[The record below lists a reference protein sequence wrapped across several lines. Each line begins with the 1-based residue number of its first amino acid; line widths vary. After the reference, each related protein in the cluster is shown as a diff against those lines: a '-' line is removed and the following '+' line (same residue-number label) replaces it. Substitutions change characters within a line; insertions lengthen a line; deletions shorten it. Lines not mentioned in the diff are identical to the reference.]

1 MTPGLHDF
9 TYYRGATDLRSVTW
23 KDSNGNP
30 VDLTGYTASMHIRD
44 AADTVLA
51 STSDGITA
59 TITAASGLV
68 VFTISDAKGRG
79 LPVGNHRYDVWLVS
93 SGGTD
98 YPILYGNVTVLK
110 EVRSV

>member
-1 MTPGLHDF
+1 MVPGLFDF
-9 TYYRGATDLRSVTW
+9 TYYRGATDLLSATW
-23 KDSNGNP
+23 RDSNGSA
-30 VDLTGYTASMHIRD
+30 VDLTGYAASMHIRN

-68 VFTISDAKGRG
+68 VFSISDEKGRG
-79 LPVGNHRYDVWLVS
+79 LAVGNHRYDVWLVS
-93 SGGTD
+93 GGGVD
-98 YPILYGNVTVLK
+98 YPILYGNVTVLG